1 MIRDFNSIQA
11 QVHHRFI
18 LQCKIM
24 DLLNMSTLEVL
35 VRKMAW
41 DVKSILLL
49 RKSPKPRELKEHLCL
64 IMINAMEDHG
74 KHQHLIWLLRAWLD
88 LMEEK
93 QVRDSTINSQFIDQ
107 EDMDHQMFRT
117 IYLKFT
123 HNKQHQVVL
132 DRREIVV
139 LLIKQVLGMLHFRN
153 SLTLKNYQEL

>member
-1 MIRDFNSIQA
+1 
-11 QVHHRFI
+11 
-18 LQCKIM
+18 
-24 DLLNMSTLEVL
+24 
-35 VRKMAW
+35 
-41 DVKSILLL
+41 
-49 RKSPKPRELKEHLCL
+49 
-64 IMINAMEDHG
+64 MEDHG